1 MPTYAQLQERI
12 AQLQSQAETLK
23 RAERAEIVAQTRRA
37 IAEWALTP
45 QELFGRAAPNG
56 EPKYRDGEGR
66 VWGGR
71 GPRPHWLREAIAAGA
86 RLEDFLI
93 DGAAEA
99 PRRKRG

>member
-12 AQLQSQAETLK
+12 AQLQTQAEALK
-23 RAERAEIVAQTRRA
+23 RAERADVVAQTRRV
-37 IAEWALTP
+37 IAQWALTP
-45 QELFGRAAPNG
+45 QELFGRAAPSS
-56 EPKYRDGEGR
+56 EPKYRDAQGR

-93 DGAAEA
+93 DDGAEA
-99 PRRKRG
+99 PRRKRA